1 MHSYLSSTRALT
13 PGHSII
19 HDSAL
24 PVTMQSSESAARIG
38 HLAQMLL
45 IFEAADG
52 NRIELQGVIA
62 MSASELAT
70 LSRKS
75 MAPSPTAPSPRAELP
90 SVCASSVVLS
100 SEPELKSGLVLGR
113 VIIVFARSF
122 FALGSDMGGICLLL
136 VAKALRAH
144 SAFVSVHGSCVCLH
158 VCQAR
163 FAVHSFSLSGTRALL
178 GVVRRDFRRVCL
190 LVCDA

>member
-1 MHSYLSSTRALT
+1 
-13 PGHSII
+13 
-19 HDSAL
+19 
-24 PVTMQSSESAARIG
+24 
-38 HLAQMLL
+38 
-45 IFEAADG
+45 
-52 NRIELQGVIA
+52 
-62 MSASELAT
+62 MSASVLAT

-75 MAPSPTAPSPRAELP
+75 MAPSPTAPSPRPAELP

-113 VIIVFARSF
+113 VIIVFACSLRLCMFSF
-122 FALGSDMGGICLLL
+122 APVSDMGGICLLL

-190 LVCDA
+190 LVCDACFLRGRM

>member
-75 MAPSPTAPSPRAELP
+75 MAPSPLDRKLVKDGNIKREGTA
-90 SVCASSVVLS
+90 ASKLRRLFWLWS
-100 SEPELKSGLVLGR
+100 SL
-113 VIIVFARSF
+113 A
-122 FALGSDMGGICLLL
+122 
-136 VAKALRAH
+136 
-144 SAFVSVHGSCVCLH
+144 
-158 VCQAR
+158 
-163 FAVHSFSLSGTRALL
+163 
-178 GVVRRDFRRVCL
+178 
-190 LVCDA
+190 